1 MRRNY
6 ILGGIVGNVVGA
18 VASKAIG
25 SFFGDGGGGGTTSGG
40 GSTKVQ
46 VAGFLEQSSREAQ
59 EASERDRQ
67 RRKQENPVQTL
78 IANLFRAY
86 ENEGGSREDLNKYW
100 NA

>member
-6 ILGGIVGNVVGA
+6 ILGGIVGA
-18 VASKAIG
+18 VAGSAIKTILG
-25 SFFGDGGGGGTTSGG
+25 GDGGGGGTTSGG

-67 RRKQENPVQTL
+67 RRKQEKSST
-78 IANLFRAY
+78 NL
-86 ENEGGSREDLNKYW
+86 DC
-100 NA
+100 